1 MDSEFD
7 IKTRVTA
14 LDEIKASE
22 KDKGN
27 DCLVIVYAPTPDS
40 LGKRFVL
47 DKDSIVIGRD
57 RENDIVLNS
66 DSISRRHCRI
76 EYRGTRVFAIDLDS
90 TNGTFVNDEPE
101 PITDILLRRGDLVKI
116 GDTIFKYIGG
126 SDVEAQYHETIYKM
140 TITDHLT
147 GVGNK
152 RFLLETLDR
161 EIPRAQRHSR
171 NLSALMMDIDLFK
184 EVNDTYGHL
193 VGDAVLK
200 DIATIVR
207 AKLRPDDTFVR
218 YGGDEFA
225 AVLPETLLQDAVN
238 TAERLRQ
245 IVMDHEFTIEGESIK
260 VTISVGVIEFQKGWA
275 NDQLI
280 KAADEMLYQAK
291 HDGRN
296 CVRPE
301 LPHVDVDVDVPGK
314 PA

>member
-1 MDSEFD
+1 MDVDSEFD

-14 LDEIKASE
+14 LDEIKISD
-22 KDKGN
+22 KDTGN
-27 DCLVIVYAPTPDS
+27 DCLVIVYAPTPES

-47 DKDSIVIGRD
+47 DKDSITIGRD

-76 EYRGTRVFAIDLDS
+76 EHRGARVFAADLDS
-90 TNGTFVNDEPE
+90 TNGTFINDEPE
-101 PITDILLRRGDLVKI
+101 PITDILLRRGDQIKI
-116 GDTIFKYIGG
+116 GDTIFKYLGG

-152 RFLLETLDR
+152 RYLLETLER
-161 EIPRAQRHSR
+161 ETPRAQRHNR
-171 NLSALMMDIDLFK
+171 NLAAMMMDIDLFK

-200 DIATIVR
+200 DLATIVR
-207 AKLRPDDTFVR
+207 AKLRPDDIFVR

-225 AVLPETLLQDAVN
+225 AVLPETLMQDALL

-245 IVMDHEFTIEGESIK
+245 IVMEHDFFIEGESIN
-260 VTISVGVIEFQKGWA
+260 VTISIGVVEFQKGWT

-280 KAADEMLYQAK
+280 KAADEMLYEAK
-291 HDGRN
+291 REGRN
-296 CVRPE
+296 CVRPR
-301 LPHVDVDVDVPGK
+301 LPESDVPEAT
-314 PA
+314 P

>member
-1 MDSEFD
+1 VDSEFD

-14 LDEIKASE
+14 LDEIKVSD

-27 DCLVIVYAPTPDS
+27 DCLVIVYAPTPES

-47 DKDSIVIGRD
+47 DKDSIIIGRD

-76 EYRGTRVFAIDLDS
+76 EYRGTRVYAVDLDS
-90 TNGTFVNDEPE
+90 TNGTFVNDDIE
-101 PITDILLRRGDLVKI
+101 PITDILLRRGDQIKI

-152 RFLLETLDR
+152 RYLLETLDR
-161 EIPRAQRHSR
+161 EIPRAQRHGR

-184 EVNDTYGHL
+184 EVNDTFGHL

-225 AVLPETLLQDAVN
+225 AVLPETLLQDAVA

-245 IVMDHEFTIEGESIK
+245 VVMDHKFTIEGETIQ

-296 CVRPE
+296 CVRPK
-301 LPHVDVDVDVPGK
+301 LPLAPTPDITP
-314 PA
+314 

>member
-1 MDSEFD
+1 VDSEFD

-27 DCLVIVYAPTPDS
+27 DCLVIVYAPTPES
-40 LGKRFVL
+40 LGKRFIL
-47 DKDSIVIGRD
+47 DKDSIIIGRD

-76 EYRGTRVFAIDLDS
+76 EYRGTRIFAVDLDS
-90 TNGTFVNDEPE
+90 TNGTFVNDEPD
-101 PITDILLRRGDLVKI
+101 PITDILLRRGDLIKI

-193 VGDAVLK
+193 VGDALLK
-200 DIATIVR
+200 EIATIVR

-245 IVMDHEFTIEGESIK
+245 IVMAHEFTIEGESIK
-260 VTISVGVIEFQKGWA
+260 VTISIGVIEFQKGWA

-296 CVRPE
+296 CVRPQ
-301 LPHVDVDVDVPGK
+301 LPRVEGDDPEKTG
-314 PA
+314 

>member
-1 MDSEFD
+1 VDSEFD

-22 KDKGN
+22 KEKGS
-27 DCLVIVYAPTPDS
+27 DCLVIVYAPTPES

-47 DKDSIVIGRD
+47 DKDSIIIGRD

-76 EYRGTRVFAIDLDS
+76 EYRGARVFAVDLDS
-90 TNGTFVNDEPE
+90 TNGTFVNDDIE
-101 PITDILLRRGDLVKI
+101 PITDILLRRGDQIKI

-161 EIPRAQRHSR
+161 EIPRAQRHGR

-184 EVNDTYGHL
+184 EINDTYGHL

-225 AVLPETLLQDAVN
+225 AVLPETLLADAVA

-245 IVMDHEFTIEGESIK
+245 VVKEHKFTIENETIS

-291 HDGRN
+291 RDGRN
-296 CVRPE
+296 CVRPK
-301 LPHVDVDVDVPGK
+301 LSV
-314 PA
+314 